1 MDGAKSCLTVCTVS
15 MMAQNPLKMEIVYD
29 DNRILVEQKPEDLE
43 AAYLKNAKKCFMPYS
58 WAVWLTSFAR
68 EDLQKAIDATGRET
82 FLYCD
87 TDSIKHLE
95 NDVDYATLFPGDSY
109 VAYDIKGRPHRMG
122 VLERDD
128 EFDEF
133 VTLGAKKYAV
143 KENGKITI
151 TVAGVGKV
159 DGSRELE
166 AAGGLDAFKP
176 GMIFQS
182 GGIDAV
188 YNDFDDYTIEAEGH
202 LLHVTRNVSLVEG
215 IYTLGLSDSYSE
227 LLDAIANERI
237 VIDPFDL

>member
-1 MDGAKSCLTVCTVS
+1 

-29 DNRILVEQKPEDLE
+29 ENRILVEQKPEDLE

-58 WAVWLTSFAR
+58 WAVWLTAHAR
-68 EDLQKAIDATGRET
+68 ADLQKAIDATGCET

-95 NDVDYATLFPGDSY
+95 NDVDYGTLFPGDPY

-128 EFDEF
+128 EFEEF

-151 TVAGVGKV
+151 TVAGVGKME
-159 DGSRELE
+159 GSRELE
-166 AAGGLDAFKP
+166 EAGGLDAFRP
-176 GMIFQS
+176 GMIFRS

-202 LLHVTRNVSLVEG
+202 PLHITRNVSLVEG

-227 LLDAIANERI
+227 LLDAIANERA
-237 VIDPFDL
+237 VIDPFEL